1 MKLVSRITRKYV
13 RMINLKCHHQ
23 LFFVMT
29 RKKKYIQLMHVHR
42 PNMSKNLKAQ

>member
-23 LFFVMT
+23 LCL
-29 RKKKYIQLMHVHR
+29 RHDKEKKYIQLMHVHR